1 MKKEGHVDEEI
12 STGESIDQSIKETP
26 RPKKVAEK
34 GQEEC
39 VIDQLVG
46 ITNTLNL
53 ISSSELHH
61 LLLHLHSNKHFHTSY
76 LSRNVEHFLASPLLY
91 PPLYYPLFGEL
102 EIPVQDRIVE
112 EFLKKVEVETGV
124 EYNSVSVF
132 RVPDQT
138 EGEINLTENCYQR
151 DNSFPVFVFSF
162 CGRFTVRFRGCD
174 RGKRPQKILPER
186 EVQDNCG
193 VTIRESVL
201 GRYDLNLKW
210 GKSSQSQYLCICR
223 VVLESLDENEA
234 TEVLYEDLS
243 VSKSVILNG
252 GVISPM
258 FHRKSEGTEKIH
270 DENDRAEIPHHTK
283 TNKVLGPYNNWSNA
297 TDQLR

>member
-1 MKKEGHVDEEI
+1 MKKEGHVNGKIQTDN
-12 STGESIDQSIKETP
+12 SIDLSIKETT
-26 RPKKVAEK
+26 RPKR
-34 GQEEC
+34 GREES

-53 ISSSELHH
+53 ISPSQLSD

-76 LSRNVEHFLASPLLY
+76 LSKNVEHFLASPLLY

-102 EIPVQDRIVE
+102 EIPVQDLPVE
-112 EFLKKVEVETGV
+112 EFLKTVEDETGV
-124 EYNSVSVF
+124 ECNSTSVL
-132 RVPDQT
+132 RVPGET

-151 DNSFPVFVFSF
+151 DNAFPVFVYSL

-186 EVQDNCG
+186 EVQENCG
-193 VTIRESVL
+193 VTIKESVL
-201 GRYDLNLKW
+201 GRYDLSLKW
-210 GKSSQSQYLCICR
+210 RKSSQSQYLFICR

-234 TEVLYEDLS
+234 IDDLHDDLS

-258 FHRKSEGTEKIH
+258 FHRKSERTEKVH
-270 DENDRAEIPHHTK
+270 DENDKAEIPHHTK
-283 TNKVLGPYNNWSNA
+283 TNKVLGPYNNWSNRDA